1 MLVSLGVVRYETR
14 LVPKVVVGIPPV
26 THFRD
31 EQEEEE
37 EEEEEEKRREKEER
51 EKVEKGRSGKEAGE
65 RVPLEG
71 SPKGDRR

>member
-1 MLVSLGVVRYETR
+1 MESDGNDPSSPRMLVSLGVVRYETR

-37 EEEEEEKRREKEER
+37 EEEEEEVDPVEER
-51 EKVEKGRSGKEAGE
+51 ERKGEALSSRSPA
-65 RVPLEG
+65 
-71 SPKGDRR
+71 SS